1 MCEIAL
7 QLGHHCSVCSE
18 FSGEVNVQISSD
30 IPNVYLKA
38 KKKIMKNDSR
48 FSFKNGEVTHFSF
61 QFVKSSPPSSFIL
74 K

>member
-38 KKKIMKNDSR
+38 KNKIMKNDS
-48 FSFKNGEVTHFSF
+48 
-61 QFVKSSPPSSFIL
+61 L
-74 K
+74 